1 VDLFSA
7 ASPSGA
13 LDPAFPASREELE
26 LWPQIHLNPAY
37 SDAAIH
43 PSGPKKC
50 GGDKCVRQKH
60 AKTRC
65 AEKISLAMGNPPT
78 QFSQDLNSVTQLNS

>member
-1 VDLFSA
+1 VDPVSA

-37 SDAAIH
+37 SDAAIG
-43 PSGPKKC
+43 PSGLQKCWATNVFGKARKK
-50 GGDKCVRQKH
+50 
-60 AKTRC
+60 
-65 AEKISLAMGNPPT
+65 
-78 QFSQDLNSVTQLNS
+78 SV